1 MSTQATASAP
11 VISAGRRQ
19 GLARVTRSAMPGL
32 IATIVCIAAWELAI
46 RAAGPESG
54 VSIPAPSQIF
64 GALVA
69 LLGDSGFWVAAGQT
83 LLSSGLGLIIATVA
97 ALALGVL
104 YGTFVFVRHST
115 TGILELLRPIPPV
128 ALLPVGL
135 LLFGT
140 SLEMK
145 LALVIYTSF
154 WPVFIQTT
162 YGMRDIDS
170 TLIDMARIHRVRRMR
185 RLAEI
190 VIPSIGPYFVVGLR
204 LSVVGALIASIV
216 TELIGGA
223 PGLGYALGIA
233 QSTGQ
238 TESMYALIIAI
249 GLLGLGLDRLF
260 SLIERRTMRWSPNNR
275 ERGNS

>member
-1 MSTQATASAP
+1 MTTQATAPASE
-11 VISAGRRQ
+11 ISAGRRR
-19 GLARVTRSAMPGL
+19 GLARATRLAMPGL
-32 IATIVCIAAWELAI
+32 IAAIGGLVAWELAI
-46 RAAGPESG
+46 KAAGPEG
-54 VSIPAPSQIF
+54 GASIPAPTQIF
-64 GALVA
+64 GALISLFGSA
-69 LLGDSGFWVAAGQT
+69 GFWTATGQT
-83 LLSSGLGLIIATVA
+83 LLSSGLGLVIATIA
-97 ALALGVL
+97 ALAIGVL
-104 YGTFVFVRHST
+104 YGTFVFVRRST
-115 TGILELLRPIPPV
+115 MGLLELLRPIPPV

-170 TLIDMARIHRVRRMR
+170 TLIDMARIHRVRRCR

-223 PGLGYALGIA
+223 QGLGYALGIA

-238 TESMYALIIAI
+238 TENMYALIVAI

-260 SLIERRTMRWSPNNR
+260 ALIERNAMRWSPNQR
-275 ERGNS
+275 ERGN

>member
-1 MSTQATASAP
+1 M
-11 VISAGRRQ
+11 
-19 GLARVTRSAMPGL
+19 ARVTRSAMPGL